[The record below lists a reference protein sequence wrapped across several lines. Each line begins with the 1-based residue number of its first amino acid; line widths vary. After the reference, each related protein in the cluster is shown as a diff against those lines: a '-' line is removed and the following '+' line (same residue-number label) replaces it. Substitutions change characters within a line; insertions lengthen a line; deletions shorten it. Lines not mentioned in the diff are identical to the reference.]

1 MIHLVDCSNRDL
13 YQEELAGMHRTR
25 KSVFVDELQWQL
37 TVSDGQEIDE
47 YDDERAGY
55 VLGFS
60 TEGEVVMGLRYRP
73 ADDHSM
79 LGDHFADWL
88 PDDIRPLNDGKT
100 WEVSRGFCIERGV
113 RRHNLRRKAACM
125 VAPLE
130 IALANGIDR
139 CVGLTDISMLNFCY
153 GVGWQLTILGE
164 PTPYA
169 EGIGVAYEIEVSE
182 ASVAHMRQLWGL
194 PSPAWVKVDHL
205 DAGTDVYDMA
215 ERMLAE
221 RPELDKLMP
230 QPEPSVHFENDS
242 FPKTNSD
249 QYQVNFASAGR

>member
-1 MIHLVDCSNRDL
+1 MIHLVNHHNRDF
-13 YQEELAGMHRTR
+13 YQPQLASMHRTR
-25 KSVFVDELQWQL
+25 KAVFVDELKWQL
-37 TVSDGQEIDE
+37 NVYDGQEIDE
-47 YDDERAGY
+47 YDDDRAGY

-153 GVGWQLTILGE
+153 GVGWQLQILGE
-164 PTPYA
+164 PTAYA
-169 EGIGVAYEIEVSE
+169 EGIGVAYEVTVSE
-182 ASVAHMRQLWGL
+182 ESVDNMRRLWGL
-194 PSPAWVKVDHL
+194 PKPAWIMIDHL
-205 DAGTDVYDMA
+205 ESNMDVHDMA
-215 ERMLAE
+215 RQQLTQ
-221 RPELDKLMP
+221 RPELVSLQA
-230 QPEPSVHFENDS
+230 QPEPSPSELPAIPSNDGGTGYYS
-242 FPKTNSD
+242 NHAIA
-249 QYQVNFASAGR
+249 VR